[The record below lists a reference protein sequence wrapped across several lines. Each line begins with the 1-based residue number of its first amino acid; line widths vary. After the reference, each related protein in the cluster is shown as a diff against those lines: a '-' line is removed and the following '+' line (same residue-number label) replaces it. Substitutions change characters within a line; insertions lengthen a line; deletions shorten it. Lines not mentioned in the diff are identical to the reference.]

1 MNFFKRS
8 TIIIL
13 SILGT
18 STYLSSCNKDAT
30 LFETETDNRSDSV
43 EKEVVIESE
52 KSGNDFPDPYTGLSS
67 GWGQYLEEWSRFIKN
82 AVWPSTWRRVYK
94 VMHLFDEGV
103 IVDNFR
109 NIDKYFPVKR
119 LTSSTNPYEIAESND
134 FIGLPKSFPFKG
146 EQINT
151 QDFLDENQLEGLM
164 IIQDDTIVFEEYR
177 KDLKPNETHIVWSV
191 SKSIVSALLGIAY
204 DDGLFKLHEPIT
216 KYLPQFENTGYDNVS
231 IKNILQMSSGVGFNE
246 DYASF
251 NSDIN
256 RFGRAFAFGTS
267 IEDFSKTLKKVKEPG
282 TYNDY
287 VSINTQVLGML
298 LKKVTEM
305 NLTDYYQQKLW
316 EPMGMQDKG
325 EWIIDSAD
333 MEIALGGLNMTMR
346 DLAKIGL
353 LFLHKGSF
361 NNKQLISEKWVQMS
375 TTPDASHLMP
385 GERVG
390 ENRVQG
396 YGFQWWIPENDD
408 GDYFA
413 SGICDQYV
421 YIQPKK
427 NTVIVALSANYHFKN
442 REPSGERK
450 HIALFK
456 EICKTL

>member
-1 MNFFKRS
+1 MHFLKKS

-18 STYLSSCNKDAT
+18 STYFSSCNDAN
-30 LFETETDNRSDSV
+30 LFEKKTGNSSNSV
-43 EKEVVIESE
+43 GKEVEIESE

-119 LTSSTNPYEIAESND
+119 LTSSTNPYVIAESND

-146 EQINT
+146 KQIDT

-164 IIQDDTIVFEEYR
+164 IIQNGTIVFQDYR
-177 KDLKPNETHIVWSV
+177 KDLKSDETHIVWSV

-256 RFGRAFAFGTS
+256 RFAIAFAFGTS
-267 IEDFSKTLKKVKEPG
+267 IEDFSKTLKQVKEPG
-282 TYNDY
+282 TYNHY
-287 VSINTQVLGML
+287 ISINTQVLGML
-298 LKKVTEM
+298 LKKITGMSLTE
-305 NLTDYYQQKLW
+305 YYQQKLW

-333 MEIALGGLNMTMR
+333 MEMALGGLNMTMK

-353 LFLHKGSF
+353 LFLNKGSF
-361 NNKQLISEKWVQMS
+361 NGKQLISEEWIQMS
-375 TTPDASHLMP
+375 TTPDAPHLMP
-385 GERVG
+385 GERG
-390 ENRVQG
+390 TANRVQG
-396 YGFQWWIPENDD
+396 YGFQWWIPKNDE
-408 GDYFA
+408 GDFFA
-413 SGICDQYV
+413 SGIYDQYV
-421 YIQPKK
+421 YVQRKK

-442 REPSGERK
+442 RDFSGERK
-450 HIALFK
+450 HVALFK
-456 EICKTL
+456 EICNTL